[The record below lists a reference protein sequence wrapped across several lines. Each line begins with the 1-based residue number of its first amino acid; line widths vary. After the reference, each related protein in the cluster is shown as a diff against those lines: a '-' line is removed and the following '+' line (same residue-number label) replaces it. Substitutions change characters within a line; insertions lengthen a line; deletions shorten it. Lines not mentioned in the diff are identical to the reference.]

1 MLMSLW
7 KGEISALP
15 FIRLFILQ
23 PDGGM
28 CNTEVPATTP
38 LLYYF
43 TDIISL
49 CLAMWVKLYLKKK
62 KKKKTLAVLLGGLEG
77 ALLCAKGDE
86 LLFLRCVDESLW
98 REW

>member
-15 FIRLFILQ
+15 FIHLLILQ

-28 CNTEVPATTP
+28 CNTGVPARTP
-38 LLYYF
+38 LLYCF
-43 TDIISL
+43 TRIISL
-49 CLAMWVKLYLKKK
+49 CLAMWVKLYFKKK
-62 KKKKTLAVLLGGLEG
+62 KKKKTLALLLGGLEG

-86 LLFLRCVDESLW
+86 LLFVRCVVEGLW
-98 REW
+98 RE